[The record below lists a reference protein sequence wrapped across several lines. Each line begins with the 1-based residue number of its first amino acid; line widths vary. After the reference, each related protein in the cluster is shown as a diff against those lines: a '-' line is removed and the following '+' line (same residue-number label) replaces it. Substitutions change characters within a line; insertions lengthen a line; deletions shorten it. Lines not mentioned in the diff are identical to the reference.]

1 MANFSDKIKEFPLIS
16 EIENIKNKGY
26 NITFSVRSFDSGVV
40 YSPKKHLV
48 IVSTDTTMSELH
60 YALVRLGERL

>member
-1 MANFSDKIKEFPLIS
+1 MKQQNTDVKYFPLLREFKAIQD
-16 EIENIKNKGY
+16 KGY
-26 NITFSVRSFDSGVV
+26 KLIFSANQFDSGVV
-40 YSPKKHLV
+40 YSTKKHLV